1 MLELIAQWLRRLFT
15 FSRSPKGV
23 LKAIGVGLVTLFLAL
38 LLIFGVFYAA
48 TPIPDPNSEFKTEN
62 TTLFYRD
69 GKLIK
74 SEPFFWRYNTLTPV
88 VCGKKP

>member
-1 MLELIAQWLRRLFT
+1 VRYKR
-15 FSRSPKGV
+15 
-23 LKAIGVGLVTLFLAL
+23 
-38 LLIFGVFYAA
+38 
-48 TPIPDPNSEFKTEN
+48 
-62 TTLFYRD
+62 LFYRD